1 MKGDFCQLLRADIE
15 MISDTIDDDYIQ
27 SKSKHAFK
35 TEKQAEDQRCCLKIA
50 EEKNKKSQMKNIEYD
65 KLEAQEYMVNLTFK
79 NDEVNML
86 HALRSRSRCWTAQS

>member
-1 MKGDFCQLLRADIE
+1 MKGDFRQLLRADIE

-50 EEKNKKSQMKNIEYD
+50 EEEKQKISNKE
-65 KLEAQEYMVNLTFK
+65 
-79 NDEVNML
+79 
-86 HALRSRSRCWTAQS
+86 H